1 MGGACSLARSS
12 ARYLNALA
20 FDCATIRS
28 AMRSNPNPSGST
40 VTTFMEVY
48 TRIGKKVYCRA

>member
-1 MGGACSLARSS
+1 MGGACSLARS